1 MNKSLPAVVGCLS
14 VIASFSSIGADN
26 TLKTQK
32 DKVSYSIGLQMGSQM
47 TQFTDSVDIDKIIMG
62 LKDGHAG
69 KKPQLSV
76 EEIQSVMTAFKL
88 EVQAGKRARQQA
100 GLKVDADKNGKEG
113 KKFLSENKNKEG
125 VVTLPSGLQYKVL
138 TKGNGATPKE
148 TDTVVTHY
156 RGSLIDG
163 RVFDSS
169 HKRGQPASFPVT
181 GVIKGWTEALQ
192 KMKVGGKWQLFI
204 PSDLAYGSRG
214 AGAMIGPNAVLIFEI
229 QLLEIKSDS

>member
-14 VIASFSSIGADN
+14 LIASFSSSSADN
-26 TLKTQK
+26 TLKTHK
-32 DKVSYSIGLQMGSQM
+32 DKTSYSIGLQMGSQM
-47 TQFTDSVDIDKIIMG
+47 KQFADSVDIDKVIMG

-76 EEIQSVMTAFKL
+76 KEIQGLLTTFKQ
-88 EVQAGKRARQQA
+88 EVQAKRLAKQQD
-100 GLKVDADKNGKEG
+100 GTKVDADKNEKEG
-113 KKFLSENKNKEG
+113 RKFLSENKNKEG
-125 VVTLPSGLQYKVL
+125 VKTLPSGLQYKVL
-138 TKGNGATPKE
+138 TRGDGATPKA

-156 RGSLIDG
+156 RGTLIDG

-169 HKRGQPASFPVT
+169 HKRGQPASFPVN

-192 KMKVGGKWQLFI
+192 KMKVGGTWQLFI
-204 PSDLAYGSRG
+204 PSELAYGSRG

-229 QLLEIKSDS
+229 QLLEIKQDS